1 VGGTGCTITKLA
13 SFNAHSSPLDVAA
26 YNDVIAVCDFM
37 HGPSILEYR
46 PDKENTGAEFVEVAR
61 SFKPSWLTALEL
73 LDENTVFCS
82 DTDGNLVVWERQ
94 FSGVTVDDKKQ
105 LRQISSMKIG
115 EYVNRIRRSMCSY
128 LL

>member
-1 VGGTGCTITKLA
+1 
-13 SFNAHSSPLDVAA
+13 
-26 YNDVIAVCDFM
+26 M

-46 PDKENTGAEFVEVAR
+46 PDKENESAEFVEVAR
-61 SFKPSWLTALEL
+61 AFKPSWLTALEL

-94 FSGVTVDDKKQ
+94 FSGVTADDNRR

-115 EYVNRIRRSMCSY
+115 EYVNRIRRSMCPY

>member
-1 VGGTGCTITKLA
+1 
-13 SFNAHSSPLDVAA
+13 
-26 YNDVIAVCDFM
+26 M
-37 HGPSILEYR
+37 HGPSILEYK
-46 PDKENTGAEFVEVAR
+46 PDKENRSTEFVEVAR
-61 SFKPSWLTALEL
+61 SFKPCWLTALEL
-73 LDENTVFCS
+73 LDENTVFGA

-128 LL
+128 LLQYPSVFTHKYNG